1 MLVSRLI
8 NTFSC
13 NLIKHIR
20 MKQNNLIKYTRMKQ
34 NTENYTD
41 GYFTDKHRQ

>member
-1 MLVSRLI
+1 
-8 NTFSC
+8 
-13 NLIKHIR
+13 